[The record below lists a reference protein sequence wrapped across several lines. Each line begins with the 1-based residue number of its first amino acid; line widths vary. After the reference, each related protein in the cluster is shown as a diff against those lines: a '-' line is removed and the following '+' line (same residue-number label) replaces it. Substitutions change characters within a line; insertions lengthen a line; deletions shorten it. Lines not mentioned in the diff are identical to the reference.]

1 MEYIVIQSINALVF
15 AVILLMSGL
24 GLTVVMSLMNF
35 INLAHGSLFLLG
47 SYVAAFWFAAGA
59 PWYLAFPAA
68 FLSGALAGAVLDRF
82 PFRLFY
88 ARTHLMQVLLTFG
101 LSVVLADLMRWGFG
115 AQVVTP
121 RLPDLLRGVV
131 FILDTPFPIYRLFV
145 LGAGALLAAGLW
157 YLFDRTI
164 WGAVV
169 RACVV
174 DRKVVE
180 TLGINTQHVFTL
192 VLALA
197 CGLGAL
203 SGAFGSGILAAY
215 PGLDEEVLILAFI
228 VVVVGGLGSF
238 YGLALSAL
246 VLGFIMTFAKMIDP
260 EYSNLISLAAAAAIL
275 IVRPNG
281 LVAPATREV

>member
-1 MEYIVIQSINALVF
+1 MEYVVIQSINALVF

-35 INLAHGSLFLLG
+35 INLAHGSLVLLG
-47 SYVAAFWFAAGA
+47 SYVAVFWLAIGA

-68 FLSGALAGAVLDRF
+68 FLSGAVAGAVLDRF

-101 LSVVLADLMRWGFG
+101 LSVVFADLMRWGFG
-115 AQVVTP
+115 AGVATP
-121 RLPDLLRGVV
+121 RLPDVLRGVV
-131 FILDTPFPIYRLFV
+131 FILDTPFPVYRLFV
-145 LGAGALLAAGLW
+145 LGAGALLALGLW

-174 DRKVVE
+174 DRGAVE
-180 TLGINTQHVFTL
+180 SLGINTQHVFTL

-203 SGAFGSGILAAY
+203 SGALGSGIMAAY

-238 YGLALSAL
+238 SGLALSSL
-246 VLGFIMTFAKMIDP
+246 VLGFAMTFSKMIDP
-260 EYSNLISLAAAAAIL
+260 EFSNLMSLGAAAAIL

-281 LVAPATREV
+281 LVAPVTRQV